1 MFKKLIAPLGVAVI
15 FSSCANPASA
25 VQRDADQFV
34 QDHPAQ
40 VVTFSGKNQ
49 TMRFAWN
56 GDPKKRAV
64 LFVHGSPGSWEGWAD
79 FLLDPELLK
88 NFQLIAV
95 DRPGYGGS
103 DKGKTET
110 SLERQAE
117 DIFEVLKFNQSHQPA
132 ILVGHSFG
140 GPVVAKIAMD
150 HPSEIGGVV
159 FVASSVSPDL
169 EKTKWFQYP
178 ASWWPI
184 RVLIPTDLKVCNE
197 EIFPLKSE
205 LTKMLPSWSAI
216 TAKTVV
222 IQGELDDLVPPA
234 NADFLVAHLNP
245 DNLVQVVRVADL
257 NHFIP
262 WKRPDL
268 IRDAIVAV
276 DATVQTKEKQ

>member
-1 MFKKLIAPLGVAVI
+1 
-15 FSSCANPASA
+15 
-25 VQRDADQFV
+25 
-34 QDHPAQ
+34 
-40 VVTFSGKNQ
+40 
-49 TMRFAWN
+49 
-56 GDPKKRAV
+56 
-64 LFVHGSPGSWEGWAD
+64 
-79 FLLDPELLK
+79 
-88 NFQLIAV
+88 
-95 DRPGYGGS
+95 
-103 DKGKTET
+103 
-110 SLERQAE
+110 
-117 DIFEVLKFNQSHQPA
+117 
-132 ILVGHSFG
+132 
-140 GPVVAKIAMD
+140 VVAKIAMD